1 MAPTDKKSLGQLC
14 MLQSYFKPN
23 HSPKK
28 ISQGFLMETPIV
40 KHNILITEA
49 IILWTAIKLMVL
61 DISFVK
67 FI

>member
-28 ISQGFLMETPIV
+28 ITQAFLTETPIV
-40 KHNILITEA
+40 KHNIPITEA

-61 DISFVK
+61 DIYFVK